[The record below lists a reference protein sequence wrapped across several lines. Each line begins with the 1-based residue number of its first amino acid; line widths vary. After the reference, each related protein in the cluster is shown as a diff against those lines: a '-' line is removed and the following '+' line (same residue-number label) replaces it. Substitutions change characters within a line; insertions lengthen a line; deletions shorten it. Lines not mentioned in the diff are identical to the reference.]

1 MKTMNNNFQFS
12 RLLMVMRWDV
22 FTNRKTYLNTVL
34 GMISALLPVYILQQ
48 YQLSKQY
55 QHLPS
60 IAIKLGYHGISQYTL
75 LIFSIAMYM
84 MSTQIFMV
92 MKTNGQREQFLM
104 LPASN
109 LEKYI
114 SRFLFSTL
122 GAVVAM
128 IIAIVVADLVQL
140 LFSFILLP
148 GHHQSVCLYT
158 AALLWKIWN
167 VFIENI
173 DSTRSLLLSLFI
185 VVCVVCAHSFFI
197 LCGTLFRKHT
207 VVVSG
212 ILFIAMTYLV
222 IYVIES
228 VSGSMTTWL
237 IHIDNTLFDSLL
249 IATGLLLVS
258 FQYWLSYKV
267 FTRMQVICNKWI
279 NL

>member
-1 MKTMNNNFQFS
+1 MNTKNNNFQFS

-22 FTNRKTYLNTVL
+22 FTNLKTYLNMML
-34 GMISALLPVYILQQ
+34 GMTFALLPFFIMQL

-55 QHLPS
+55 QLFPDTIDLS
-60 IAIKLGYHGISQYTL
+60 YLGMSQYVL
-75 LIFSIAMYM
+75 MISSIAMYM
-84 MSTQIFMV
+84 MATQIFMV
-92 MKTNGQREQFLM
+92 MKTTGQREQFLM

-122 GAVVAM
+122 GAAVAM
-128 IIAIVVADLVQL
+128 ITAIVVSDLVQL
-140 LFSFILLP
+140 IFSFVLLP
-148 GHHQSVCLYT
+148 GHHQSLCLY
-158 AALLWKIWN
+158 AVALLWKIWTT
-167 VFIENI
+167 FIENN
-173 DSTRSLLLSLFI
+173 DSTSALLLSLSI
-185 VVCVVCAHSFFI
+185 VTCGVLVHSFFI

-207 VVVSG
+207 IVVSG

-228 VSGSMTTWL
+228 VPDTITTCLMHGDNSWL
-237 IHIDNTLFDSLL
+237 FS
-249 IATGLLLVS
+249 IAELLLAG

>member
-1 MKTMNNNFQFS
+1 MNNNFQFS

-22 FTNRKTYLNTVL
+22 FTNLKTYLNMTL
-34 GMISALLPVYILQQ
+34 GMTFALLPFLIMQL
-48 YQLSKQY
+48 YQLSKQDQLSPDTIDLSY
-55 QHLPS
+55 W
-60 IAIKLGYHGISQYTL
+60 GMSQYIL
-75 LIFSIAMYM
+75 FISSIAMYM
-84 MSTQIFMV
+84 MATQIFMV
-92 MKTNGQREQFLM
+92 MKTTGQREQFLM

-122 GAVVAM
+122 GAAVAM
-128 IIAIVVADLVQL
+128 ITAIVVSDLVQL
-140 LFSFILLP
+140 IFSFLLLP
-148 GHHQSVCLYT
+148 GHHQSVCLST
-158 AALLWKIWN
+158 VALLWKIWAT
-167 VFIENI
+167 FIENI
-173 DSTRSLLLSLFI
+173 DSTSVLLLSLLI
-185 VVCVVCAHSFFI
+185 VTCGVLVHSFFI

-207 VVVSG
+207 IVVTT

-228 VSGSMTTWL
+228 VPGTITTCLNHGDNSWL
-237 IHIDNTLFDSLL
+237 FSLL
-249 IATGLLLVS
+249 IAELLLGG

>member
-1 MKTMNNNFQFS
+1 MNNNFQFS

-22 FTNRKTYLNTVL
+22 FTNLKTYLNMTL
-34 GMISALLPVYILQQ
+34 GMTFALLPFLIMQL
-48 YQLSKQY
+48 YQLSKQEQLSPDTIDLSY
-55 QHLPS
+55 W
-60 IAIKLGYHGISQYTL
+60 GMSQYIL
-75 LIFSIAMYM
+75 FISSIAMYM
-84 MSTQIFMV
+84 MATQIFMV

-122 GAVVAM
+122 GAAVAM
-128 IIAIVVADLVQL
+128 ITAIVVSDLVQL
-140 LFSFILLP
+140 IFSFLLLP
-148 GHHQSVCLYT
+148 GHHQSVCLST
-158 AALLWKIWN
+158 VALLWKIWAT
-167 VFIENI
+167 FIENI
-173 DSTRSLLLSLFI
+173 DSTSVLLLSLL
-185 VVCVVCAHSFFI
+185 VVTSGVLVHSFFI

-207 VVVSG
+207 IVVTT

-228 VSGSMTTWL
+228 VPGTITTCLNHGDNSWL
-237 IHIDNTLFDSLL
+237 FSLL
-249 IATGLLLVS
+249 IAELLLGG

>member
-22 FTNRKTYLNTVL
+22 FTNLKTYLNMTL
-34 GMISALLPVYILQQ
+34 GMTFALLPFLIMQL
-48 YQLSKQY
+48 YQLSKQD
-55 QHLPS
+55 QLFPD
-60 IAIKLGYHGISQYTL
+60 AIDLSYWGMSQYIL
-75 LIFSIAMYM
+75 FISSIAMYM
-84 MSTQIFMV
+84 MATQIFMV

-122 GAVVAM
+122 GAAIAM
-128 IIAIVVADLVQL
+128 LTAIVVSDLVQL
-140 LFSFILLP
+140 IFSFLLLP
-148 GHHQSVCLYT
+148 GHHQSVCLST
-158 AALLWKIWN
+158 VPLLWKIWTT
-167 VFIENI
+167 FIENI
-173 DSTRSLLLSLFI
+173 DSTGALLLSLLI
-185 VVCVVCAHSFFI
+185 VTCGVLVHSFFI

-207 VVVSG
+207 IVVTT

-228 VSGSMTTWL
+228 VPGTITTCLNHGDNSWL
-237 IHIDNTLFDSLL
+237 FSLL
-249 IATGLLLVS
+249 IAELLLGG

>member
-1 MKTMNNNFQFS
+1 MNTKNNNFQFS
-12 RLLMVMRWDV
+12 RLLMVMRWDM
-22 FTNRKTYLNTVL
+22 FTNLKSYLNMML
-34 GMISALLPVYILQQ
+34 GMTFALLPFFIMQL

-55 QHLPS
+55 QLFPDTIDLS
-60 IAIKLGYHGISQYTL
+60 YWGMSQYVL
-75 LIFSIAMYM
+75 MISSIAMYM
-84 MSTQIFMV
+84 MATQIFMV
-92 MKTNGQREQFLM
+92 MKTTGQREQFLM

-122 GAVVAM
+122 GAAVAM
-128 IIAIVVADLVQL
+128 ITAIVVSDLVQL
-140 LFSFILLP
+140 IFSFVLLP
-148 GHHQSVCLYT
+148 GHHQSVCLSIM
-158 AALLWKIWN
+158 ALLWKIWTT
-167 VFIENI
+167 FIESI
-173 DSTRSLLLSLFI
+173 DSAGALMLSLLIMTCGVL
-185 VVCVVCAHSFFI
+185 VHSFFI

-207 VVVSG
+207 IVVSG

-228 VSGSMTTWL
+228 VPGTITTCLNHGDNSWL
-237 IHIDNTLFDSLL
+237 FSLL
-249 IATGLLLVS
+249 IAELLLGG

>member
-1 MKTMNNNFQFS
+1 MNNNFQFS

-22 FTNRKTYLNTVL
+22 FTNLKTYLNMTL
-34 GMISALLPVYILQQ
+34 GMTFALLPFLIMQL
-48 YQLSKQY
+48 YQLSKQD
-55 QHLPS
+55 QLFPD
-60 IAIKLGYHGISQYTL
+60 AIDLSYWGMSQYIL
-75 LIFSIAMYM
+75 FISSIAMYM
-84 MSTQIFMV
+84 MATQIFMV

-122 GAVVAM
+122 GAAVAM
-128 IIAIVVADLVQL
+128 ITAIVVSDLVQL
-140 LFSFILLP
+140 IFSFLLLP
-148 GHHQSVCLYT
+148 GHHQSVCLST
-158 AALLWKIWN
+158 MALLWKIWTT
-167 VFIENI
+167 FIENI
-173 DSTRSLLLSLFI
+173 DSTGALLLSLLI
-185 VVCVVCAHSFFI
+185 VTCGVLVHSFFI

-207 VVVSG
+207 IVVTT

-228 VSGSMTTWL
+228 VPGTITTCLNHGDNSWL
-237 IHIDNTLFDSLL
+237 FSLL
-249 IATGLLLVS
+249 IAELLLGG

>member
-1 MKTMNNNFQFS
+1 MNNNFQFS

-22 FTNRKTYLNTVL
+22 FTNLKTYLNMTL
-34 GMISALLPVYILQQ
+34 GMTFALLPFLIMQL

-55 QHLPS
+55 QLSPDTIDLS
-60 IAIKLGYHGISQYTL
+60 YWGMSQYVL
-75 LIFSIAMYM
+75 MISSIAMYM
-84 MSTQIFMV
+84 MATQIFMV

-122 GAVVAM
+122 GAAIAM
-128 IIAIVVADLVQL
+128 LTAIVVSDLVQL
-140 LFSFILLP
+140 IFSFLLLP
-148 GHHQSVCLYT
+148 GHHQSVCLST
-158 AALLWKIWN
+158 MALLWKIWTT
-167 VFIENI
+167 FIENI
-173 DSTRSLLLSLFI
+173 DSTGALLLSLLI
-185 VVCVVCAHSFFI
+185 VTCGVLVHSFFI

-207 VVVSG
+207 IVVTT

-228 VSGSMTTWL
+228 VPGTITTCLNHGDNSWL
-237 IHIDNTLFDSLL
+237 FSLL
-249 IATGLLLVS
+249 IAELLLGG

>member
-1 MKTMNNNFQFS
+1 MNNNFQFS

-22 FTNRKTYLNTVL
+22 FTNLKTYLNMTL
-34 GMISALLPVYILQQ
+34 GMTFALLPFFIMQL

-55 QHLPS
+55 QLFPD
-60 IAIKLGYHGISQYTL
+60 AIDLSYWGMSQYVL
-75 LIFSIAMYM
+75 MIFSIAMYM
-84 MSTQIFMV
+84 MATQIFMV
-92 MKTNGQREQFLM
+92 MKTTGQREQFLM

-122 GAVVAM
+122 GAAVAM
-128 IIAIVVADLVQL
+128 ITAIVVADLVQL
-140 LFSFILLP
+140 IFSFLLLP
-148 GHHQSVCLYT
+148 GHHQSVCLST
-158 AALLWKIWN
+158 MALLWKIWTT
-167 VFIENI
+167 FIESI
-173 DSTRSLLLSLFI
+173 DSTGALLLFLLI
-185 VVCVVCAHSFFI
+185 VTCGVLVHSFFI

-207 VVVSG
+207 IVVTT

-228 VSGSMTTWL
+228 VPGTITTCLNHGDNSWL
-237 IHIDNTLFDSLL
+237 FSLL
-249 IATGLLLVS
+249 IAELLLGG

>member
-1 MKTMNNNFQFS
+1 MNNNFQFS

-22 FTNRKTYLNTVL
+22 FTNLKTYLNMTL
-34 GMISALLPVYILQQ
+34 GMTFALLPFLIMQL
-48 YQLSKQY
+48 YQLSKQDQLSPDTIDLSY
-55 QHLPS
+55 W
-60 IAIKLGYHGISQYTL
+60 GMSQYIL
-75 LIFSIAMYM
+75 FISSIAMYM
-84 MSTQIFMV
+84 VATQIFMV

-122 GAVVAM
+122 GAAIAM
-128 IIAIVVADLVQL
+128 LTAIVVSDLVQL
-140 LFSFILLP
+140 IFSFLLLP
-148 GHHQSVCLYT
+148 GHHQSVCLST
-158 AALLWKIWN
+158 MALLWKIWTT
-167 VFIENI
+167 FIENI
-173 DSTRSLLLSLFI
+173 DSTGALLLSLLI
-185 VVCVVCAHSFFI
+185 VTCGVLVHSFFI

-207 VVVSG
+207 IVVTT

-228 VSGSMTTWL
+228 VPGTITTCLNHGDNSWL
-237 IHIDNTLFDSLL
+237 FSLL
-249 IATGLLLVS
+249 IAELLLGG

>member
-1 MKTMNNNFQFS
+1 MNNNFQFS

-22 FTNRKTYLNTVL
+22 FTNLKTYLNMTL
-34 GMISALLPVYILQQ
+34 GMTFALLPFLIMQL
-48 YQLSKQY
+48 YQLSKQDQLSPDTIDLSY
-55 QHLPS
+55 W
-60 IAIKLGYHGISQYTL
+60 GMSQYVL
-75 LIFSIAMYM
+75 MIFSIAMYM
-84 MSTQIFMV
+84 MATQIFMV
-92 MKTNGQREQFLM
+92 MKTTGQREQFLM

-122 GAVVAM
+122 GAAVAM
-128 IIAIVVADLVQL
+128 ITAIVVSDLVQL
-140 LFSFILLP
+140 IFSFLLLP
-148 GHHQSVCLYT
+148 GHHQSVCLST
-158 AALLWKIWN
+158 MALLWKIWTT
-167 VFIENI
+167 FIESI
-173 DSTRSLLLSLFI
+173 DSTGALLLSLLI
-185 VVCVVCAHSFFI
+185 VTCGVLVHSFFI

-207 VVVSG
+207 IVVTT

-228 VSGSMTTWL
+228 VPGTITTCLNHGDNSWL
-237 IHIDNTLFDSLL
+237 FSLL
-249 IATGLLLVS
+249 IAELLLGG

>member
-22 FTNRKTYLNTVL
+22 FTNLKTYLNMTL
-34 GMISALLPVYILQQ
+34 GMTFALLPFLIMQL
-48 YQLSKQY
+48 YQLSKQNQLSPDTIDLSY
-55 QHLPS
+55 W
-60 IAIKLGYHGISQYTL
+60 GMSQYVL
-75 LIFSIAMYM
+75 MIFSIAMYM
-84 MSTQIFMV
+84 MATQIFMV

-122 GAVVAM
+122 GAAIAM
-128 IIAIVVADLVQL
+128 LTVIVVSDLVQL
-140 LFSFILLP
+140 IFSFLLLP
-148 GHHQSVCLYT
+148 GHHQSVCLST
-158 AALLWKIWN
+158 VALLWKIWTT
-167 VFIENI
+167 FIENI
-173 DSTRSLLLSLFI
+173 DSTGALLLSLLI
-185 VVCVVCAHSFFI
+185 VTCGVLVHSFFI

-207 VVVSG
+207 IVVTT

-228 VSGSMTTWL
+228 VPGTITTCLNHGDNSWL
-237 IHIDNTLFDSLL
+237 FCLL
-249 IATGLLLVS
+249 IAELLLAG

>member
-1 MKTMNNNFQFS
+1 MNNNFQFS

-22 FTNRKTYLNTVL
+22 FTNLKTYLNMTL
-34 GMISALLPVYILQQ
+34 GMTFALLPFLIMQL
-48 YQLSKQY
+48 YQLSKQDQLSPDTIDLSY
-55 QHLPS
+55 W
-60 IAIKLGYHGISQYTL
+60 GMSQYVL
-75 LIFSIAMYM
+75 MIFSIAMYM
-84 MSTQIFMV
+84 MATQIFMV
-92 MKTNGQREQFLM
+92 MKTTGQREQFLM

-122 GAVVAM
+122 GAAVAM
-128 IIAIVVADLVQL
+128 ITAIVVADLVQL
-140 LFSFILLP
+140 IFSFLLLP
-148 GHHQSVCLYT
+148 GHHQSVCLST
-158 AALLWKIWN
+158 MALLWKIWTT
-167 VFIENI
+167 FIESI
-173 DSTRSLLLSLFI
+173 DSTGALLLSLLI
-185 VVCVVCAHSFFI
+185 VTCGVLVHSFFI

-207 VVVSG
+207 IVVTT

-228 VSGSMTTWL
+228 VPGTITTCLNHGDNSWL
-237 IHIDNTLFDSLL
+237 FSLL
-249 IATGLLLVS
+249 IAELLLGG

>member
-1 MKTMNNNFQFS
+1 MNNNFQFS

-22 FTNRKTYLNTVL
+22 FTNLKTYLNMTL
-34 GMISALLPVYILQQ
+34 GMTFALLPFLIMQL
-48 YQLSKQY
+48 YQLSKQD
-55 QHLPS
+55 QLSPD
-60 IAIKLGYHGISQYTL
+60 AIDLSYWGMSQYIL
-75 LIFSIAMYM
+75 FISSIAMYM
-84 MSTQIFMV
+84 MATQIFMV

-122 GAVVAM
+122 GAAVAM
-128 IIAIVVADLVQL
+128 ITAIVVSDLVQL
-140 LFSFILLP
+140 IFSFLLLP
-148 GHHQSVCLYT
+148 GHHQSVCLST
-158 AALLWKIWN
+158 MALLWKIWTT
-167 VFIENI
+167 FIENI
-173 DSTRSLLLSLFI
+173 DSTGALLLSLLI
-185 VVCVVCAHSFFI
+185 VTCGVLVHSFFI

-207 VVVSG
+207 IVVTT

-228 VSGSMTTWL
+228 VPGTITTCLNHGDNSWL
-237 IHIDNTLFDSLL
+237 FSLL
-249 IATGLLLVS
+249 IAELLLGG

>member
-1 MKTMNNNFQFS
+1 MNNNFQFS

-22 FTNRKTYLNTVL
+22 FTNLKTYLNMTL
-34 GMISALLPVYILQQ
+34 GMTFALLPFLIMQL
-48 YQLSKQY
+48 YQLSKQDQLSPDTIDLSY
-55 QHLPS
+55 W
-60 IAIKLGYHGISQYTL
+60 GMSQYIL
-75 LIFSIAMYM
+75 FISSIAMYM
-84 MSTQIFMV
+84 MATQIFMV

-122 GAVVAM
+122 GAAVAM
-128 IIAIVVADLVQL
+128 ITAIVVSDLVQL
-140 LFSFILLP
+140 IFSFLLLP
-148 GHHQSVCLYT
+148 GHHQSVCLST
-158 AALLWKIWN
+158 MALLWKIWTT
-167 VFIENI
+167 FIENI
-173 DSTRSLLLSLFI
+173 DSTGALLLSLLI
-185 VVCVVCAHSFFI
+185 VTCGVLVHSFFI

-207 VVVSG
+207 IVVTT

-228 VSGSMTTWL
+228 VPGTITTCLNHGDNSWL
-237 IHIDNTLFDSLL
+237 FSLL
-249 IATGLLLVS
+249 IAELLLGG